1 MLYGQ
6 EEFLN
11 IMLIGELSKKS
22 GVSRDTIRYYEKM
35 GLLNAGDSKRANNYK
50 EYPDSAVDVLKLVKI
65 GKGLGFKLH
74 ETKEF
79 LSFWEKNDTD
89 NERLNEMVEE
99 KIKEIDRKIEELTA
113 FKKNLRAAL
122 VKCEPGD
129 L

>member
-1 MLYGQ
+1 
-6 EEFLN
+6 
-11 IMLIGELSKKS
+11 MLIGELSRKS

-35 GLLNAGDSKRANNYK
+35 GLLNAGDAKRPNSYK
-50 EYPDSAVDVLKLVKI
+50 EYPDNAVDILKLVKI
-65 GKGLGFKLH
+65 GKGLGFKLC

-79 LSFWEKNDTD
+79 LGFWEKNDTD
-89 NERLNEMVEE
+89 NERMTEMVEE
-99 KIKEIDRKIEELTA
+99 KIKEIDRKIEELTV